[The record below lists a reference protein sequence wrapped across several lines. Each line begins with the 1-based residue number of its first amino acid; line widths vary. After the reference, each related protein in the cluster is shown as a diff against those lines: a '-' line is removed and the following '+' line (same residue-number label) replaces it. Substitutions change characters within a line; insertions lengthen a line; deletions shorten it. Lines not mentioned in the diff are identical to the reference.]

1 MGFFP
6 PDPGL
11 HRGELADSGPFPRR
25 IESLCRQT
33 VDAPHPSLPDAR
45 NLRGVLL
52 AALPAVLAVPE
63 ATRARVPLVRGRH
76 VVVVRVPQPRG
87 RVVRVPQPRGQV
99 VRVRPLARRPIV
111 SRMAPATTAVGAA
124 VLGVLA
130 DRMVRVEGRPA
141 LVEIPEGMVVPA
153 ATLVRMPGSLVL
165 SELPVEIVPVA
176 IVLVEIVRAMAVPT
190 APVLAVRVLALP
202 AAAARVRTVGIGP
215 SVRVVSSRI
224 AARVRIVG
232 IGRVVVRADGPV
244 VVLARGATVAMIG
257 WHLVG

>member
-1 MGFFP
+1 M
-6 PDPGL
+6 
-11 HRGELADSGPFPRR
+11 
-25 IESLCRQT
+25 
-33 VDAPHPSLPDAR
+33 
-45 NLRGVLL
+45 
-52 AALPAVLAVPE
+52 
-63 ATRARVPLVRGRH
+63 
-76 VVVVRVPQPRG
+76 
-87 RVVRVPQPRGQV
+87 
-99 VRVRPLARRPIV
+99 
-111 SRMAPATTAVGAA
+111 
-124 VLGVLA
+124 
-130 DRMVRVEGRPA
+130 